1 MADQYEEGIKTA
13 LQNRDLAKAAEMAQK
28 YLDKSKNVPLNIGIT
43 GESGSGKSTLVN
55 ALRGIRNRTEGAA
68 KTGVNET
75 TTERT
80 EYIHPKNDNIRI
92 WDLPGIGTVNF
103 TADKY
108 IKKMEFEKYDFF
120 IIVSNDRFR
129 ENDAKLAKEIQKMN
143 KKFYFVRSKI
153 DQNITSEKIE
163 DPNTKEEDVLK
174 EVKNYCTEGKL
185 GFKSPKVFLVSGF
198 RLPLYEFNDLWKTL
212 DVELPKHQ
220 RDVLLLA
227 LPNISLDVIE
237 QKKQALAS
245 RVTWLTVAS
254 VAGAAVPVPGLT
266 CAVYIKI
273 ILGFAIYC
281 VNSLG
286 LTRNLLQK
294 LSDVSG
300 VSLEDLK
307 AEIKSPLAGAEIT
320 KDLIIKC
327 LVSSAPVITEMA
339 IEEGVRFVPIIGTF
353 VAMGL
358 SGDTT
363 YKALNYILNSLTEDA
378 QQVFKRSV
386 GLSTSV
392 RKTCTLSHRSLRS
405 MTT

>member
-1 MADQYEEGIKTA
+1 MAEKGISLIPYYYQHYDWPRVTDYKYIFLLFLFISFFLYEEGIKTA
-13 LQNRDLAKAAEMAQK
+13 LQNRDLAQAAEMAQK
-28 YLDKSKNVPLNIGIT
+28 YLDKSYNVRVNIGIT

-55 ALRGIRNRTEGAA
+55 ALRGIKNKTEGAA

-80 EYIHPKNDNIRI
+80 EYPHPKNNNIRI
-92 WDLPGIGTVNF
+92 WDLPGIGTVKF

-143 KKFYFVRSKI
+143 KKFYFVRAKI
-153 DQNITSEKIE
+153 DQNITSAKEE

-174 EVKNYCTEGKL
+174 EVRDNCTEELKKL
-185 GFKSPKVFLVSGF
+185 GFESPKVFLVSGF

-237 QKKQALAS
+237 QKKQTLAS
-245 RVTWLTVAS
+245 RITWLTVTS
-254 VAGAAVPVPGLT
+254 VAVAAVPITGLS
-266 CAVYIKI
+266 CAVDIKI

-281 VNSLG
+281 VVSLG
-286 LTRNLLQK
+286 LTPDLLQK
-294 LSDVSG
+294 LSDVS
-300 VSLEDLK
+300 
-307 AEIKSPLAGAEIT
+307 EI
-320 KDLIIKC
+320 
-327 LVSSAPVITEMA
+327 A
-339 IEEGVRFVPIIGTF
+339 IEEGLRFVPIIGTL
-353 VAMGL
+353 VAMSL
-358 SGDTT
+358 SGVTT
-363 YKALNYILNSLTEDA
+363 YNALNYILNSLTEDA
-378 QQVFKRSV
+378 QRVCKRSV

-392 RKTCTLSHRSLRS
+392 
-405 MTT
+405 